1 MYYSVQTDSF
11 LDGPQVNGTIEFGRI
26 KYAS

>member
-1 MYYSVQTDSF
+1 MYYSVQTDF
-11 LDGPQVNGTIEFGRI
+11 VLDGPQANGTIEFGRI